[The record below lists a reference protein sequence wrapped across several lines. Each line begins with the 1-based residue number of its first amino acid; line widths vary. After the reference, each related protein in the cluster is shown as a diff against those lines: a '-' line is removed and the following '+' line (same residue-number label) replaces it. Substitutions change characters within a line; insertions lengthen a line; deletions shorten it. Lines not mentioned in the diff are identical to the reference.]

1 MYTDADLDAAVTS
14 GAMTPEAAAAL
25 RGVAANRQAT
35 PAADEES
42 FRLITGFNDVFVT
55 IAIGLVLLAVNQLVP
70 AYFVFG
76 PPLTAA
82 VSWGL
87 AEYFTRRRRMALPS
101 IVLVISFV
109 PSTIVAAAVL
119 VGTIINE
126 TDAGPGWTAGAVT
139 CIATA
144 AGAAGAYLHWLRF
157 RVPISVAAG
166 TLSTAACAVSALVW
180 AFPSVLPWTATVI
193 LAVGLSVFAFA
204 MWWDS
209 GDRLRRTGRSDTAF
223 WLHLLASPLIVH
235 PIFLGFGL
243 LSGNAGLPGALLAVG
258 CYMVLAL
265 IALTVDRRAF
275 LVSSLVYVLWAM
287 ASLLSTVG
295 TIGTALPLAAL
306 GIGVWLLLLSVF
318 WQRARRTVL
327 LAVPHG
333 IRDHVPPVA

>member
-1 MYTDADLDAAVTS
+1 
-14 GAMTPEAAAAL
+14 MTAEAAAAL
-25 RGVAANRQAT
+25 RGFVTARQAS

-55 IAIGLVLLAVNQLVP
+55 IAIILVLLALGRLVP
-70 AYFVFG
+70 SAILFG
-76 PPLTAA
+76 PLVNAV

-101 IVLVISFV
+101 IILVVAFVLS
-109 PSTIVAAAVL
+109 IVVGAAIVG
-119 VGTIINE
+119 GTIINE

-144 AGAAGAYLHWLRF
+144 AGALGAYVHWLRF

-166 TLSTAACAVSALVW
+166 TLAAAACIVSALVW
-180 AFPSVLPWTATVI
+180 AFPTLLDWAATVF
-193 LAVGLSVFAFA
+193 LVTGLCTFAFA

-243 LSGNAGLPGALLAVG
+243 LSGRGGLPGALLAVG
-258 CYMVLAL
+258 CYMVLAVV
-265 IALTVDRRAF
+265 ALTVDRRAF
-275 LVSSLVYVLWAM
+275 LVSSLIYVLWAM
-287 ASLLSTVG
+287 ASLFSAVG
-295 TIGTALPLAAL
+295 SLGTALPLAAL
-306 GIGVWLLLLSVF
+306 GIGLWLLLLSVF
-318 WQRARRTVL
+318 WQRVRRTVL
-327 LAVPHG
+327 RAVPRWV
-333 IRDHVPPVA
+333 RDHVPAAA